1 MKLAGHMVRMKD
13 DRLPVRYPV
22 KQRNKEVAENE
33 EDHN

>member
-13 DRLPVRYPV
+13 DRLPVYPV